1 MIFRPFLSVI
11 GLKNFYKLQ
20 CKCME
25 PRPKSFRIKS
35 LFSAHNIR
43 PTHESTT
50 KPSKKKKMP
59 IRKALREQVWIQK
72 AGKVFETKCSTPWC
86 ENPMNVFDFHCGHNI
101 PESQGGPT
109 NVENLIPLCSR
120 CNLSMGDSYTI
131 QEWFAL
137 QKRPLSTAIPPSP
150 DPSITSCCLPFWKLQ
165 K

>member
-1 MIFRPFLSVI
+1 MD
-11 GLKNFYKLQ
+11 
-20 CKCME
+20 
-25 PRPKSFRIKS
+25 PRPKSFRVKS
-35 LFSAHNIR
+35 LFPIPKSTPNLN
-43 PTHESTT
+43 STT
-50 KPSKKKKMP
+50 PYSKKKKAP

-72 AGKVFETKCSTPWC
+72 VGKVFDAKCSTPWC
-86 ENPMNVFDFHCGHNI
+86 ENSMNVFDFHCGHNI

-137 QKRPLSTAIPPSP
+137 QKRPISTAIPTPNP
-150 DPSITSCCLPFWKLQ
+150 DPSTFSCCLPFWKLH

>member
-1 MIFRPFLSVI
+1 
-11 GLKNFYKLQ
+11 
-20 CKCME
+20 ME
-25 PRPKSFRIKS
+25 SRPKSFRVKS
-35 LFSAHNIR
+35 LFTIPKLGSAVQDMK
-43 PTHESTT
+43 T
-50 KPSKKKKMP
+50 SKKKKAP

-137 QKRPLSTAIPPSP
+137 QKRPLSTAIPEPTLTP
-150 DPSITSCCLPFWKLQ
+150 CCLPFWK
-165 K
+165 